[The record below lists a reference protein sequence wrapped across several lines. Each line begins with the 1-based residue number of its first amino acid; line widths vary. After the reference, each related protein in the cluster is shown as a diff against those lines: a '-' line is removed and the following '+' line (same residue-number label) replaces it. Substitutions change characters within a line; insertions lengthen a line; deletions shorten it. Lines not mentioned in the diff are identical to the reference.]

1 MKTCASCGASLPDG
15 AAFCIGCGSRE
26 FKAAYMPDLNAQEEE
41 KPKVEYDQYGRP
53 IGPDG
58 KPIIKSYDDRFDQP
72 QFGSDYSEG
81 LSQEYADQF
90 HSQQYLDSD
99 RSQSYDPQQYGQYD
113 QQYQQGY
120 EQQYQQGYEQKYQ
133 QGYEQ
138 QYQQGYEQQYQQG
151 YEQQGYEQQYQQGYE
166 QQYQQGYEQQGYDQ
180 QYQQGYEQQGYDQ
193 QYQQSYEQQSYE
205 QPAYEQ
211 PAYEQQSYEQPSYEQ
226 PVYEEPAPA
235 KTNTAFDAP
244 VKSEP
249 PKPSGPDPYA
259 ASKDFKFVR
268 KEKPE
273 GEEQNKPEPEKPKN
287 AKEFIDTISNT
298 SDYTSSFDPN
308 NFAENKKYCKLA
320 VLGITFWV
328 PYVFAKDSLSARFY
342 ANQGLL
348 IFILEVI
355 AGIFNAFICGGII
368 QTAFYINDPYNP
380 HLGIMG
386 WIFDLIF
393 TAIFFA
399 VPVFLIVTAFKNIDA
414 GRVKDV
420 PLIGKLR
427 ILK

>member
-1 MKTCASCGASLPDG
+1 MVLTENVDSLRNNKIVVVREDIMKTCASCGASLPDG

-81 LSQEYADQF
+81 FTQEYAEQF
-90 HSQQYLDSD
+90 NSQQYLDSD
-99 RSQSYDPQQYGQYD
+99 RSQSYDAQQYGQYD

-120 EQQYQQGYEQKYQ
+120 GQ

-138 QYQQGYEQQYQQG
+138 QY
-151 YEQQGYEQQYQQGYE
+151 
-166 QQYQQGYEQQGYDQ
+166 QQGYDQ
-180 QYQQGYEQQGYDQ
+180 QYQQGYEQQGYAQ

-226 PVYEEPAPA
+226 PVYGEPAPA

>member
-1 MKTCASCGASLPDG
+1 MRILWENKFFVCVREDIMKTCASCGASLPDG

-81 LSQEYADQF
+81 ISQEYADQF

-120 EQQYQQGYEQKYQ
+120 EQQYQQ
-133 QGYEQ
+133 
-138 QYQQGYEQQYQQG
+138 
-151 YEQQGYEQQYQQGYE
+151 
-166 QQYQQGYEQQGYDQ
+166 
-180 QYQQGYEQQGYDQ
+180 
-193 QYQQSYEQQSYE
+193 SYE
-205 QPAYEQ
+205 QPV
-211 PAYEQQSYEQPSYEQ
+211 YEQ
-226 PVYEEPAPA
+226 PVYEEPAPEEP
-235 KTNTAFDAP
+235 AP
-244 VKSEP
+244 VKRSSFEASEKKEP
-249 PKPSGPDPYA
+249 QKPSGPDPYA

-268 KEKPE
+268 KEKPDE
-273 GEEQNKPEPEKPKN
+273 EEQSEPEPEKPKN
-287 AKEFIDTISNT
+287 AKEFLDTISNT

-328 PYVFAKDSLSARFY
+328 PFVFAKDSLSARFY
-342 ANQGLL
+342 ANQGFL

-355 AGIFNAFICGGII
+355 AGIFNAFICGGIV

-399 VPVFLIVTAFKNIDA
+399 VPVFLIITAFKNIDA
-414 GRVKDV
+414 GRVKDI

-427 ILK
+427 ILR